1 MRDHLLAIRD
11 RILLSTRFQRL
22 AATFPLTRPIANA
35 QAQKA
40 FDLCAGFVYSQI
52 TLACVRMGVLEAV
65 RDGAI
70 GVDVLAARVGLP
82 IARLRILANAAE
94 AIGLLSSRSRDR
106 IGLGANGA
114 AIVANPAISA
124 MIEHH
129 ALLYDDL
136 SDPVALIRG
145 QSDSGHIRRFW
156 TYAAGGARGRDETAD
171 VADYSALMGLSQQLI
186 SDDIIAAQSFAPFRR
201 ILDVGGGD
209 GTFLIA
215 LARSV
220 PNLSGCLF
228 DLPAVADLA
237 NANFMAAG
245 LTERCAA
252 VGGDVFK
259 DELPSDF
266 DAVTLVRVLH
276 DHDDADAARL
286 LAAIRRAVRPGKAI
300 VIAEPMSGLPGA
312 AAVADAYFGFYLMAM
327 GSGRPRRP
335 DEISGL
341 LVAAG
346 YREVRVVRT
355 RRPFLVC
362 IVTAISA

>member
-1 MRDHLLAIRD
+1 MRDSLLALRD
-11 RILLSTRFQRL
+11 RILLSTKFQRM
-22 AATFPLTRPIANA
+22 AAAFPLTRPIANA

-52 TLACVRMGVLEAV
+52 ALACVRMGVLEAV

-70 GVDVLAARVGLP
+70 GVDVLAARAGIPV
-82 IARLRILANAAE
+82 ARMRILANAAA

-114 AIVANPAISA
+114 AIVANPSISA

-129 ALLYDDL
+129 AVLYDAL
-136 SDPVALIRG
+136 SDPVAVLRG
-145 QSDSGHIRRFW
+145 QRDAGHIRRFW
-156 TYAAGGARGRDETAD
+156 VYAAGASGHEERAD
-171 VADYSALMGLSQQLI
+171 IADYTALMGQSQNLI

-215 LARSV
+215 LARSAS
-220 PNLSGCLF
+220 NFSGCLY
-228 DLPAVADLA
+228 DLPAVAELA
-237 NANFMAAG
+237 NANFKAAG
-245 LTERCAA
+245 LADRCVA
-252 VGGDVFK
+252 VGGDFLR

-276 DHDDADAARL
+276 DHDDAEAARL
-286 LAAIRRAVRPGKAI
+286 LAAIRRALPPGKTI
-300 VIAEPMSGLPGA
+300 VVAEPMSGLPGT

-335 DEISGL
+335 EEISAL
-341 LVAAG
+341 LAAAG
-346 YREVRVVRT
+346 FRDVRVVRT

-362 IVTAISA
+362 IVRAISA